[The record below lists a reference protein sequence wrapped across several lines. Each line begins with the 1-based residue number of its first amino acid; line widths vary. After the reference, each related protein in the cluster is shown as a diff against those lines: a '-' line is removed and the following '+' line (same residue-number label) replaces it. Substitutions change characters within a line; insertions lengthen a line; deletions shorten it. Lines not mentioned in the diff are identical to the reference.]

1 MRTVLIFKLR
11 TVLIFIILGS
21 VCQEMPLTDR
31 AKYHAPEYL
40 RYDRRLIHYDVV
52 IRTKGIQH
60 DTYKA
65 ANKTADQYLDS
76 QTGFQ
81 VMSLNRY

>member
-1 MRTVLIFKLR
+1 MRTILIFKLR

-31 AKYHAPEYL
+31 AK
-40 RYDRRLIHYDVV
+40 
-52 IRTKGIQH
+52 GIQH
-60 DTYKA
+60 ATYKA